1 MLILDDAADPEASRQ
16 RDDIQARIAVLE
28 KLNSTD
34 ILTGAWNRRHY
45 DRIVGVEQKR
55 SMRFRQPVSLLFFD
69 IDHFKEINDTFGHQT
84 GDSVLRELVEL
95 VGTTIRSIDT
105 LFRWGGEE
113 FVILASSTDY
123 REGAVFAERIRSKVE
138 QHRFAGIVAPMTISV
153 GTAEHIAG
161 ESTETWFHRVD
172 SALYRAKKDG
182 RNRVNTDRRG
192 SSDLWAAESGLSTV
206 RLVWQ
211 EDYECGEPTIDSEHR
226 ALFDQANALFD
237 ASFKSKT
244 STDAFNAAS
253 EKMLAN
259 LARHFAHEESL
270 LAEHGY
276 KDVAAHRL
284 AHASLLARAAEIG
297 ASVAAGATTLE
308 DLVEY
313 LANTVVAGHIFGDD
327 KKYFPLFRNSV
338 GQ

>member
-1 MLILDDAADPEASRQ
+1 MVD
-16 RDDIQARIAVLE
+16 
-28 KLNSTD
+28 
-34 ILTGAWNRRHY
+34 
-45 DRIVGVEQKR
+45 VEQKR
-55 SMRFRQPVSLLFFD
+55 SMRFRQPVSLLFLD
-69 IDHFKEINDTFGHQT
+69 IDHFKEINDTYGHQT
-84 GDSVLRELVEL
+84 GDSELRELAEL
-95 VGTTIRSIDT
+95 IGTAIRSIDT

-113 FVILASSTDY
+113 FVVLASSTDY
-123 REGAVFAERIRSKVE
+123 REGAVMAERIRSKVE
-138 QHRFAGIVAPMTISV
+138 QHRFAGIVAPMTISI

-172 SALYRAKKDG
+172 NALYRAKNDG
-182 RNRVNTDRRG
+182 RNRVNADRRG

-211 EDYECGEPTIDSEHR
+211 KGYECGEPTIDSEHR

-237 ASFKSKT
+237 ASFRSKT
-244 STDAFNAAS
+244 STKAFNAAS

-276 KDVAAHRL
+276 KDIAAHHL
-284 AHASLLARAAEIG
+284 AHAALLARAAEIG
-297 ASVAAGATTLE
+297 ASVAAGTTTLA

-313 LANTVVAGHIFGDD
+313 LATTVVAGHIFREDR
-327 KKYFPLFRNSV
+327 KYFPLFGNTA